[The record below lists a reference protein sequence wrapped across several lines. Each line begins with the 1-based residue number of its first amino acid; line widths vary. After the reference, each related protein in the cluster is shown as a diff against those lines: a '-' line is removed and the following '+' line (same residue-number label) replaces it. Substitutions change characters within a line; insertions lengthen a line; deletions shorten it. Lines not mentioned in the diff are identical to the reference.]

1 GADNLPTHTFD
12 LGLKDEEGSMSVWFK
27 TTESGTI
34 RHILSNNEVASG
46 LFTLYLDRNDKL
58 SLYTRASDGTMNTV
72 LTSNHNVPINEW
84 MFASFK
90 WNENIDGTLTLT
102 MFLNDEKLTT
112 TLNDWKDFTGTITK
126 LGTNV
131 NGDDSLNGYMEQ
143 FTYSTVALSDTDI
156 QSIYNQGRLNHVH
169 YAYDDLGRLDTRS
182 LYTGNTMFETTFT
195 YGQGGYGTGS
205 TTGQIDTI
213 NNNGDVIT
221 YDYDENGNIRT
232 ITQNGQTI
240 TYVYDELNQLI
251 RENNGVLDQT
261 IIYEYDNGGNLQS
274 KKEYAYTESTADLTG
289 SDRQTNIYLYENTNW
304 LDQLTSYNGQTI
316 EYDNLGNPISYNGY
330 TYNWTFG
337 DRLAGISGNGLETSY
352 RYNDGG
358 YRTQKEVNG
367 VITTYTLEGSLVTH
381 ETNGVDEIYYTY
393 DANGD
398 LVSMNLNG
406 EEYYYIKNIQGDM
419 IGLYDQYGTKVV
431 SYQYDTWGNIV
442 SISGD
447 LADTIGEKN
456 PYRYRGYRY
465 DSETGL
471 YYLNAR
477 YYNPEWGRFLNAD
490 SYGGSTGK
498 LLSHNVYAYVMI

>member
-1 GADNLPTHTFD
+1 
-12 LGLKDEEGSMSVWFK
+12 
-27 TTESGTI
+27 
-34 RHILSNNEVASG
+34 
-46 LFTLYLDRNDKL
+46 
-58 SLYTRASDGTMNTV
+58 
-72 LTSNHNVPINEW
+72 
-84 MFASFK
+84 
-90 WNENIDGTLTLT
+90 
-102 MFLNDEKLTT
+102 
-112 TLNDWKDFTGTITK
+112 
-126 LGTNV
+126 
-131 NGDDSLNGYMEQ
+131 
-143 FTYSTVALSDTDI
+143 
-156 QSIYNQGRLNHVH
+156 
-169 YAYDDLGRLDTRS
+169 
-182 LYTGNTMFETTFT
+182 
-195 YGQGGYGTGS
+195 
-205 TTGQIDTI
+205 
-213 NNNGDVIT
+213 
-221 YDYDENGNIRT
+221 
-232 ITQNGQTI
+232 
-240 TYVYDELNQLI
+240 LI

-289 SDRQTNIYLYENTNW
+289 SERHTDSYLYENTNW
-304 LDQLTSYNGQTI
+304 LDQLMSYNGQTI

-431 SYQYDTWGNIV
+431 SYQYDTWGQLI
-442 SISGD
+442 SIEGI
-447 LADTIGEKN
+447 LADTVGEKN

-490 SYGGSTGK
+490 SYGGSTGE
-498 LLSHNVYAYVMI
+498 LLSHNVYAYVMNNPVNMYDPTGYWGVPNWLKNTFNFIIGDDVKTLTDGKLNWEDAGVVVSNIPIVRAAKAGKKALNFFKNNKGASKADVEVTIPSNRYPETSKHIQDAQKAGHPDTLTIDRSGAKLRRKDSLSGLDKVPGKDLDEYPPAMFKEGGMGASVRPVSPSDNRGAGAYLGNKLRNYPDGTKVRIK